1 MNPALPAAWRAALR
15 ERADQ
20 PPRQPRVALWAGAA
34 KIGSVEPTLFHDA
47 LPRAAIGASGLVQP
61 VRESAREG
69 WQVNGELTGAL
80 NELAFAMRE
89 AGVAHAWRD
98 EQLAVTDERGQTLGT
113 VERAIVRP
121 LGITTFAVHLIGLS
135 ADGRHWVQQRSL
147 TKPNDPGL
155 WDTLVG
161 GMVPAADTLEQ
172 ALARETWE
180 EAGLRMEQL
189 RDVQWGGQVRT
200 TQPSSAVEGGY
211 VRESIDWY
219 ACTVPAGVVP
229 ENQDG
234 EVQQFRAL
242 TATELRAALL
252 AGDFT
257 LEAAAV
263 MAAAGLSR

>member
-1 MNPALPAAWRAALR
+1 VSPALPAAWRAALLK
-15 ERADQ
+15 RADQ

-61 VRESAREG
+61 VRENAREG

-113 VERAIVRP
+113 VERAIVRQ
-121 LGITTFAVHLIGLS
+121 LGITTFAVHLVGLS

-161 GMVPAADTLEQ
+161 GMIPACDSLAQ
-172 ALARETWE
+172 ALQRETWE
-180 EAGLRMEQL
+180 EAGLKLEQL
-189 RDVQWGGQVRT
+189 TRVQHGGRVAMRR
-200 TQPSSAVEGGY
+200 PSGDGPRGY
-211 VRESIDWY
+211 VVEHIDWY
-219 ACTVPAGVVP
+219 RCVLPEGVLPA
-229 ENQDG
+229 NQDG
-234 EVQQFRAL
+234 EVAQFRLMRTDELCDAL
-242 TATELRAALL
+242 LREQFTVEAALI
-252 AGDFT
+252 F
-257 LEAAAV
+257 LET
-263 MAAAGLSR
+263 GL